1 MDGQV
6 PLRCHRN
13 GWFQMDV
20 TFSLTSQLHVC
31 CHVSV
36 IINLSL
42 LAKNLS
48 RFSQAKM
55 ALAPACILRWEFI
68 FRCQSFRY
76 TLRAYVVH

>member
-1 MDGQV
+1 M
-6 PLRCHRN
+6 C
-13 GWFQMDV
+13 GWSSPSNHDPFALLSKWLFQMDV

-42 LAKNLS
+42 LAKILS

-68 FRCQSFRY
+68 FRCQSFR
-76 TLRAYVVH
+76 